1 MTGTRRSC
9 WAPRSCS
16 AAMRRTCPATCCLF
30 SSPARTPCPGGAR
43 AMVREGALGRARG
56 VLSLHLNPLFSAG
69 TVALREGWATCSSVS
84 FRLRLQGRG
93 GHVADPGHA
102 LNPLLPAAALLTAA
116 EELRRELAAEA
127 EPLIL
132 AFGSLHGGTAA
143 NVIPETVEAS
153 GSLRAPSPELLQGA
167 LARFRELARTIT
179 EKAGAR
185 FQLEIEEGYP
195 PVFND
200 PALSAAFREAA
211 ATVVGSE
218 SVTSLD
224 RPLATGD
231 DVAFFH
237 REVPGVYWQLGC
249 ADPTRGF
256 AHPLH
261 SPRFDFGEELLAL
274 GAAVQ
279 ARAVLSLPAAKAE
292 IPWFDNRRAAGYTAD
307 ACRKLEPSGAAAAFF
322 MNKPGVV
329 VQSIERGCPSPRQRF
344 FLLRSPTRDILQF
357 ILLMAALVWLLSPGG
372 LTLRLPLGVV
382 PRAPLH
388 PQAGRG
394 PAHRRAPA
402 AGAGPHP
409 ANFGNQPGAGLRHR
423 PAHGLAAPVR
433 LAGRARRGPRLPGA
447 DPQHADAGAAF
458 RDLLHP
464 RADPQ
469 HRALHLRSV
478 GPEPVRG
485 GLRLGGVPR
494 RNRLDPQGSVAGL
507 LQPGPER
514 KRIPTAS

>member
-1 MTGTRRSC
+1 MAPPSGPALLAEAQRLLPALSTLRRDLHRH
-9 WAPRSCS
+9 PELGGQE
-16 AAMRRTCPATCCLF
+16 RRTAARIAAALQRLGLEVRTGVAGNGVVGWLRVVAGAA
-30 SSPARTPCPGGAR
+30 SPAVALRADIDALPVQEDSDLPYRSLVPGVSHACGHDGHTAILLGAAELLRRHAADLPGDVLFIFQPSEDTLPGGAR

-69 TVALREGWATCSSVS
+69 TVALREGWATCSSAS

-211 ATVVGSE
+211 ASVVGSE

-249 ADPTRGF
+249 ADPARGF

-279 ARAVLSLPAAKAE
+279 ARAVL
-292 IPWFDNRRAAGYTAD
+292 G
-307 ACRKLEPSGAAAAFF
+307 
-322 MNKPGVV
+322 
-329 VQSIERGCPSPRQRF
+329 
-344 FLLRSPTRDILQF
+344 
-357 ILLMAALVWLLSPGG
+357 
-372 LTLRLPLGVV
+372 
-382 PRAPLH
+382 LH
-388 PQAGRG
+388 P
-394 PAHRRAPA
+394 
-402 AGAGPHP
+402 
-409 ANFGNQPGAGLRHR
+409 L
-423 PAHGLAAPVR
+423 V
-433 LAGRARRGPRLPGA
+433 
-447 DPQHADAGAAF
+447 
-458 RDLLHP
+458 
-464 RADPQ
+464 
-469 HRALHLRSV
+469 
-478 GPEPVRG
+478 
-485 GLRLGGVPR
+485 
-494 RNRLDPQGSVAGL
+494 
-507 LQPGPER
+507 
-514 KRIPTAS
+514 